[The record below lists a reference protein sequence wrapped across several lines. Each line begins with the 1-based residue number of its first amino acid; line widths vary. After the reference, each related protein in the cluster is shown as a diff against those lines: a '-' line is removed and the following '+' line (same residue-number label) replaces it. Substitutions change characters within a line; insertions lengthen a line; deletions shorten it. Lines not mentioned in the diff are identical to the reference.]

1 MSALNALALRL
12 SLGAFSRQALSRQLL
27 QGVTSSSLRATFTI
41 VRLFDMTVTP
51 AEALDLGSVVLGEDV
66 EKGLVPAQVSFIKES
81 TIEINEEL
89 MTAGQCLRAVASHL
103 HQIKQNVRPGN
114 WKAFLRSGA
123 IKCSPRFATDLV
135 NAHEKWLGGSDVAD
149 ELLTGLT
156 PRSLAAM
163 GNASD
168 KERDKVF
175 ALLEEG
181 TPMTEALVRKTL
193 KGSKYR
199 KSNSG
204 ARNVNDQVEAW
215 KAKCKTLQ
223 VENKMLKAQITKLKE
238 LNAIGSLPGDLS

>member
-1 MSALNALALRL
+1 MVL
-12 SLGAFSRQALSRQLL
+12 SVPSVGYL
-27 QGVTSSSLRATFTI
+27 QGVTSSSPRARFSI
-41 VRLFDMTVTP
+41 VCTFDMTVAP
-51 AEALDLGSVVLGEDV
+51 AEVLDFGSVVLGEDV

-81 TIEINEEL
+81 TLEINEEL

-193 KGSKYR
+193 RGSKY
-199 KSNSG
+199 KKAN
-204 ARNVNDQVEAW
+204 ATAKNVNDQVESW
-215 KAKCKTLQ
+215 RLKCKELQ
-223 VENKMLKAQITKLKE
+223 AENKILKAQITKLKE
-238 LNAIGSLPGDLS
+238 LNAIGTHSGDN